1 MIDTDSIFLAT
12 SRLAEDGALRAAAV
26 AQLKAVCGSPA
37 YRDWQS
43 SPSQLRPFKLPASF
57 TVDALNTLG
66 LVQDG
71 ALGVRVNLIG
81 QSTVLTDGVWVDA
94 RIRVFPFADESEAI
108 LAYCRRRGL
117 VHWADTVIDL
127 ATGSGHNLA
136 FFGNGVRR
144 IGMDINPRALA
155 YFHCNHV
162 LNEQTDRVGMLNDI
176 RDGFAGVVG
185 GAAGSRTLVL
195 GNLPFGLA
203 STRDMLALTS
213 NGGDNGLQLQG
224 AAFRAIAA
232 FRQTPQGAHAHAV
245 LLGYSLG
252 NAATKQWELVDLAKS
267 IVGADSVVFDVPAHE
282 GLLRVD
288 GRRTM
293 ANPSPL
299 RPALDMAGGCRLY
312 HPDPVAAR
320 TRYAALS
327 DRFIAQGFN
336 DLAYVIVEIAPAGA
350 RA

>member
-1 MIDTDSIFLAT
+1 MIDTDRIFLAT
-12 SRLAEDGALRAAAV
+12 SRLAEDAALRAEAV
-26 AQLKAVCGSPA
+26 AQLKAVCASAA

-43 SPSQLRPFKLPASF
+43 SPSQLRPFRLPASLA
-57 TVDALNTLG
+57 VDALDALG

-71 ALGVRVNLIG
+71 ALGARVNLIG
-81 QSTVLTDGVWVDA
+81 QSPVLTDGVWVDA
-94 RIRVFPFADESEAI
+94 RIRVFPFPDESEAI

-117 VHWADTVIDL
+117 VDWADTVIDL

-155 YFHCNHV
+155 YFHCNQV
-162 LNEQTDRVGMLNDI
+162 LNEQTRRVGMLNDI
-176 RDGFAGVVG
+176 RAGFAD
-185 GAAGSRTLVL
+185 AAGVAPGGRPLVL

-213 NGGDNGLQLQG
+213 NGGDNGLQLQS
-224 AAFRAIAA
+224 AALRAIAA
-232 FRQTPQGAHAHAV
+232 FRQTPQGARSHAV

-252 NAATKQWELVDLAKS
+252 NAATSQWEMVDLAKS
-267 IVGADSVVFDVPAHE
+267 IAGADCVVFDVPAGE

-312 HPDPVAAR
+312 HPDPAAAR
-320 TRYAALS
+320 ARYAALS
-327 DRFIAQGFN
+327 DRFTAQGFA
-336 DLAYVIVEIAPAGA
+336 DLAYVIVEITPAGA
-350 RA
+350 RP

>member
-1 MIDTDSIFLAT
+1 MIDTDRIFQAT
-12 SRLAEDGALRAAAV
+12 SQLADDEELRGEAV
-26 AQLKAVCGSPA
+26 ALLKSIAVHPS
-37 YRDWQS
+37 YRDWQA
-43 SPSQLRPFKLPASF
+43 SPSQLRPFKLPA
-57 TVDALNTLG
+57 TLATGALEALG
-66 LVQDG
+66 LAQDG

-81 QSTVLTDGVWVDA
+81 QALVLTDGVWVDA
-94 RIRVFPFADESEAI
+94 RIRVFPFPDESEAI

-117 VHWADTVIDL
+117 VRWADTVIDL

-155 YFHCNHV
+155 YFHCNQV
-162 LNEQTDRVGMLNDI
+162 LNGHSYRVGMLNDI
-176 RDGFAGVVG
+176 RAGFAEVAGVTP
-185 GAAGSRTLVL
+185 GSRPLVL

-213 NGGDNGLQLQG
+213 NGGDNGLQLQR
-224 AAFRAIAA
+224 AAFEAIAQ
-232 FRQTPQGAHAHAV
+232 FRQTPQGACAHAV

-252 NAATKQWELVDLAKS
+252 NAATGRWEMVELAKS
-267 IVGADSVVFDVPAHE
+267 IVGEDCVVFDLPEDE
-282 GLLRVD
+282 GLLRID

-299 RPALDMAGGCRLY
+299 RPALHAAGGCTLY
-312 HPDPVAAR
+312 HRDPDAAR
-320 TRYAALS
+320 ARYAEMS

-336 DLAYVIVEIAPAGA
+336 DLGYVIVEITPS
-350 RA
+350 